1 MATTKRSTSVTPPSE
16 EHARETARTLRRLY
30 LDLLVYGLVNFGLV
44 IIWALSG
51 VGYFW
56 PIWVIV
62 GWGMALVIHAA
73 VTGTLPFARDFLP
86 FLQPDWEEQKVKELL
101 DRRANRS
108 SSDESSNKAT

>member
-1 MATTKRSTSVTPPSE
+1 MATAKRDSNPGSE
-16 EHARETARTLRRLY
+16 EKARDTARMLRRLY
-30 LDLLVYGLVNFGLV
+30 LDLLIYGLVNFGLV

-73 VTGTLPFARDFLP
+73 TSGALPYMRDIFP
-86 FLQPDWEEQKVKELL
+86 FLKPDWEDQKVKELL
-101 DRRANRS
+101 RQKP
-108 SSDESSNKAT
+108 KAGSASHEDGADA